1 MLSSQ
6 EQEYI
11 KSLIDTYF
19 KNGYKYYLLVSR
31 RTQYNSDDYEYF
43 LYCSRTDISGMGS
56 NMFYV
61 GNGILVKI
69 DTSVKN
75 TNSNY
80 DDNLV
85 TESFSGVV
93 HTDVAEFVYSNCTI
107 DYDISTESLN
117 PDLFLRG

>member
-31 RTQYNSDDYEYF
+31 RTSYSSDDFEYF
-43 LYCSRTDISGMGS
+43 LYLSPKSISGMGS
-56 NMFYV
+56 NMFHV
-61 GNGILVKI
+61 MDGCLVKI
-69 DTSVKN
+69 DTSAKSN
-75 TNSNY
+75 GNY

-85 TESFSGVV
+85 TEGFSGVV
-93 HTDVAEFVYSNCTI
+93 HTDVSEFVYSNCTVE
-107 DYDISTESLN
+107 YDVATESLN